1 MRMVLNIFLSFLLAF
16 SSNAYAEDMG
26 KFTLLGL
33 NEGAPFEGVLFDP
46 AATATI
52 IVDNAYSQQDCDL
65 EIEYHID
72 VLSTE
77 FQLERE
83 NFNIR
88 YGSLKQEYELVIN
101 QKNIEIVQLRESLK
115 SHSPR
120 NNWWW
125 AAGGVASGIA
135 VTYAAYR
142 VFDDD

>member
-1 MRMVLNIFLSFLLAF
+1 MVAH
-16 SSNAYAEDMG
+16 AEPPQ
-26 KFTLLGL
+26 FTIVGE
-33 NEGAPFEGVLFDP
+33 NEPAPFEGVLFDP

-72 VLSTE
+72 VLSPE

-88 YGSLKQEYELVIN
+88 YDSLKQEYDLIIE
-101 QKNIEIVQLRESLK
+101 QKNLEIVQLRASLK

-120 NNWWW
+120 NKWWW
-125 AAGGVASGIA
+125 AAGGA
-135 VTYAAYR
+135 VGGVVLSYGAYR
-142 VFDDD
+142 AFNVD

>member
-1 MRMVLNIFLSFLLAF
+1 MRMVSSIFLSLLLF
-16 SSNAYAEDMG
+16 GSNANAEDIG

-33 NEGAPFEGVLFDP
+33 NESAPFEGVLFDP

-88 YGSLKQEYELVIN
+88 YDSLKQEYDLIIE
-101 QKNIEIVQLRESLK
+101 QKNLEIVQLRASLK

-120 NNWWW
+120 NKWWW
-125 AAGGVASGIA
+125 AAGGA
-135 VTYAAYR
+135 VGGVVLSYGAYR
-142 VFDDD
+142 AFNVD